1 MLDLLDD
8 PAQRA
13 EVERYAAEYPEIRAE
28 LFGIEIAL
36 EAYAEAN
43 AKPLNAALLSPLLA
57 DINDH
62 DTPSANTG
70 KPVEQSPTAST
81 GKTPPVTTTPASTS
95 SGGLNWIPW
104 VLAALAG
111 TLALYL
117 YFNNQSRINEQEQEM
132 EQMRT
137 EYFSLSEDCAVTEDA
152 LLAAER
158 RMQALTNPATRNIQL
173 AGTDNAPQSSAVVFY
188 NQELDRT
195 IFRAGNLPRPPAGK
209 QYQLWALDADGNP
222 VDLGVLALDM
232 EADTVLD
239 VEFIQNAS
247 AFAITLEDEGGK
259 PAPDLTQL
267 QVIGTT

>member
-43 AKPLNAALLSPLLA
+43 AKPLNAALLGPLLA
-57 DINDH
+57 DINNPN
-62 DTPSANTG
+62 TPSATTG
-70 KPVEQSPTAST
+70 QPLSTTA
-81 GKTPPVTTTPASTS
+81 KKTTPTPATNAAPTGS
-95 SGGLNWIPW
+95 LNWLPW
-104 VLAALAG
+104 LLAALAG
-111 TLALYL
+111 ALVLYL
-117 YFNNQSRINEQEQEM
+117 YFSS
-132 EQMRT
+132 RT
-137 EYFSLSEDCAVTEDA
+137 ETAELQGQRNELQNDINTLREDCDA
-152 LLAAER
+152 TNTALIASER
-158 RMQALTNPATRNIQL
+158 RVQALTNPATQDIEL
-173 AGTDNAPQSSAVVFY
+173 AGTDNAPESSAIVFY

-209 QYQLWALDADGNP
+209 QYQLWALDAEGTP
-222 VDLGVLALDM
+222 VDLGVLALDL
-232 EADTVLD
+232 EADTLLD
-239 VEFIQNAS
+239 VSFIENAS

>member
-43 AKPLNAALLSPLLA
+43 AKPLNKALLGTLLA
-57 DINDH
+57 DINNP

-70 KPVEQSPTAST
+70 QPVAKATNDIKGSPTPPPAKPTTATGST
-81 GKTPPVTTTPASTS
+81 
-95 SGGLNWIPW
+95 NWLPW

-111 TLALYL
+111 ALALYFFL
-117 YFNNQSRINEQEQEM
+117 TKQSKTAEMQEWTDELQDEFNTLRDDCDA
-132 EQMRT
+132 T
-137 EYFSLSEDCAVTEDA
+137 ETA
-152 LLAAER
+152 LVAAEQR
-158 RMQALTNPATRNIQL
+158 LRALTNPATRSIPL
-173 AGTDNAPQSSAVVFY
+173 GGTDNAPESSAIVFY

-195 IFRAGNLPRPPAGK
+195 IFQAGNLPAPPAGK
-209 QYQLWALDADGNP
+209 QYQLWALDAEGTP
-222 VDLGVLALDM
+222 IDLGVLALDL
-232 EADTVLD
+232 EADTLLD
-239 VEFIQNAS
+239 VDFIENAS